1 MMLPE
6 SVPVSLI
13 RQYLFCPRVPWHLA
27 AGTPAASPLWVRQ
40 GVEHHRRQ
48 RRLTRPRKLRALG
61 LADAERRFEVSL
73 ESERFGLHG
82 IVDLVLLTDDEVVP
96 VEFKL
101 QNAPPTRAIC
111 LQLLAYG
118 LVAEAEYMRP
128 FRRGL
133 VICGSRSRTY
143 PIQRTPDLENRLEQ
157 TLAHLRRDR
166 ASPVLP
172 PSSAQANKCTQCEYL
187 PHCNDRF

>member
-1 MMLPE
+1 MLPE
-6 SVPVSLI
+6 SIPVSLI
-13 RQYLFCPRVPWHLA
+13 RQYLFCPRIPWHMA
-27 AGTPAASPLWVRQ
+27 AGTPAPSPLWVRQ
-40 GVEHHRRQ
+40 GVEHHQ
-48 RRLTRPRKLRALG
+48 KQPRLTRPRKLRTLG
-61 LADAERRFEVSL
+61 LPGAERRFEVPL
-73 ESERFGLHG
+73 ESATLALHG
-82 IVDLVLLTDDEVVP
+82 IVDLILLTEDEVVP

-101 QNAPPTRAIC
+101 QDAPPTQAIC

-118 LVAEAEYMRP
+118 LLAEEGFERP

-143 PIQRTPDLENRLEQ
+143 PVKRTGKLEERLGE
-157 TLAHLRRDR
+157 TLVHLREDR
-166 ASPVLP
+166 SSPVLP

>member
-1 MMLPE
+1 MLPE
-6 SVPVSLI
+6 SIPVSLI
-13 RQYLFCPRVPWHLA
+13 RQFLFCPRVPWHMT
-27 AGTPAASPLWVRQ
+27 AGTPAPSPLWVRQ
-40 GVEHHRRQ
+40 GVEHHQRQ

-61 LADAERRFEVSL
+61 LANAERHFEIPL
-73 ESERFGLHG
+73 ESERLGLHG
-82 IVDLVLLTDDEVVP
+82 IVDLVLLTDEEVVP

-101 QNAPPTRAIC
+101 QDAPPTRAIC

-118 LVAEAEYMRP
+118 LLGEEEYVRP

-143 PIQRTPDLENRLEQ
+143 PIQRTRKLEDRLEK
-157 TLAHLRRDR
+157 TLICLRQDR
-166 ASPVLP
+166 SSPVLP

-187 PHCNDRF
+187 AHCNDRF